1 MRSGSDRFTGTVR
14 ARQDRLRALYDESPE
29 KAWITDR
36 GRTVWNAGLDPFHGR
51 LRAGSQD
58 YGLVWPFGIHRAVG
72 GDHDLPNPGD
82 LLSAALAACLDST
95 IRIIAERNGVTLE
108 ALEVDVTSDLDVRG
122 TLMVDRRVPVGFQE
136 VRCEVAVRARAG
148 TDPTVIEKIVRA
160 AERSCVNLQ
169 TLRNGVPVKTTLR

>member
-1 MRSGSDRFTGTVR
+1 MKTGSDRLTGTVR
-14 ARQDRLRALYDESPE
+14 ARQDPLRALYVESPGN
-29 KAWITDR
+29 AWITDR
-36 GRTVWNAGLDPFHGR
+36 GRTVWSAGLDPFHGR
-51 LRAGSQD
+51 IRAGSQD

-108 ALEVDVTSDLDVRG
+108 ALEVDVTSDVDVRG
-122 TLMVDRRVPVGFQE
+122 TLMVDTRVPVGFQE
-136 VRCEVAVRARAG
+136 VRCDVSIRARDG
-148 TDPTVIEKIVRA
+148 TSPTMIGKIVRA

-169 TLRNGVPVKTTLR
+169 TLKNGVPVKTTVR